1 MTDTT
6 DDWSLF
12 PYDPNKPAPIAFA
25 ILLTCLACLQFYQSF
40 FQYKWKKFGGVMTGA
55 SSVWIAG
62 FVCRSISV
70 YNVQSVNIF
79 IAQYVL
85 VLMGPP
91 LYAASEYFIL
101 GRLLAY
107 LPYHTPIHPGRVYST
122 FIFLSTVVE
131 TLTANGAANSV
142 GDGRTEAQYR
152 TGHNLLKSA
161 LILQCFVE
169 ALFMSLVATVEYRCR
184 KAKSFPRPIRTV
196 CYILYITSG
205 MILVRCIVRTIEGF
219 EAASCDP
226 NSDLPY
232 CGSVSRNEWFLWVFE
247 IANITLFVILLS
259 IFHPG
264 RFLPGSSKVF
274 LDPDDGKTERLGPG
288 FGKADKR
295 PLLIT
300 IVDPFNFYGIATG
313 KGMKLDKFWERHQP
327 LHDSQ
332 DVKSKSENLGGPAE
346 REEIEIKKESTSQV

>member
-1 MTDTT
+1 MADNTA
-6 DDWSLF
+6 DWSLY

-25 ILLTCLACLQFYQSF
+25 VLLTCLACLQFYQSF
-40 FQYKWKKFGGVMTGA
+40 FQYTWKKFGGVMTWA
-55 SSVWIAG
+55 SLVWIAG
-62 FVCRSISV
+62 FICRSISV

-91 LYAASEYFIL
+91 LYAAAEFFIL

-142 GDGRTEAQYR
+142 GDGRTESQYR

-184 KAKSFPRPIRTV
+184 KAKSFPRPVRTV
-196 CYILYITSG
+196 CYILYTTSG

-226 NSDLPY
+226 HSDNPY
-232 CGSVSRNEWFLWVFE
+232 CGPVSRNEWFLWVFE
-247 IANITLFVILLS
+247 ISNITLFVLLLS

-274 LDPDDGKTERLGPG
+274 LDPHDGKTERLGPG

-295 PLLIT
+295 PFLIT
-300 IVDPFNFYGIATG
+300 IIDFYAMATG
-313 KGMKLDKFWERHQP
+313 KGMELDKFWERHQP
-327 LHDSQ
+327 LYVGEDAQ
-332 DVKSKSENLGGPAE
+332 IKGENLGSPAE
-346 REEIEIKKESTSQV
+346 GAQV